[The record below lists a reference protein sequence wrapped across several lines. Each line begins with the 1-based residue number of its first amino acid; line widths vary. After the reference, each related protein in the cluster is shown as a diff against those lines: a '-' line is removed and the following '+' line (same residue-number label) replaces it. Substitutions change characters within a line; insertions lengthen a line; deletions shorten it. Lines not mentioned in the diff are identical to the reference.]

1 MLWAS
6 LRARRVKDWCLLLR
20 DLGKMSHLRTDGSGL
35 SGTEVHLVRSEG
47 HADEVWENEVDYPRF
62 GL

>member
-6 LRARRVKDWCLLLR
+6 LRARRVKDWRILLR
-20 DLGKMSHLRTDGSGL
+20 DLGKMPQPKIDG

-47 HADEVWENEVDYPRF
+47 HADEVWENEVDHPRF

>member
-1 MLWAS
+1 
-6 LRARRVKDWCLLLR
+6 VKDWCLLLR